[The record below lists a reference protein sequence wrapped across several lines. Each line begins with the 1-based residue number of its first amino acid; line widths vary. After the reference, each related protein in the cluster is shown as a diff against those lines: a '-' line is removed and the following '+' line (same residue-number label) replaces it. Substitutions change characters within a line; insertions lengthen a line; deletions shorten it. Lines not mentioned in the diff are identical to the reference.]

1 MAKVHPGRFTA
12 EIEGDFVVFLIG
24 MRINKFWKLHK
35 WLPVALAMPPMQR
48 QQQRDAS
55 IGMLGQQAWFGR
67 TTILVQYWRSAEDLM
82 TFAHNADLAHR
93 GAWKAFNRAVGTNG
107 DVGIWH
113 ETFVVRAG
121 DYETIY
127 GNMPLFGLAR
137 AGAHVPFA
145 KRGEGAAQRLAHH
158 RPARP

>member
-1 MAKVHPGRFTA
+1 MAKVHSGRFTA
-12 EIEGDFVVFLIG
+12 DMDGDFVVFLIG
-24 MRINKFWKLHK
+24 MRVNKWWKIHK
-35 WLPVALAMPPMQR
+35 WFPVAAAMPRMQR
-48 QQQRDAS
+48 QQLADRS

-82 TFAHNADLAHR
+82 TYAHDQRFTHR
-93 GAWKAFNRAVGTNG
+93 GAWKAFNKAVGTNG

-113 ETFVVRAG
+113 ETFKVRAG

-137 AGAHVPFA
+137 AGSHVPVA
-145 KRGEGAAQRLAHH
+145 KRGDRAAARLAHGSA
-158 RPARP
+158 PTT